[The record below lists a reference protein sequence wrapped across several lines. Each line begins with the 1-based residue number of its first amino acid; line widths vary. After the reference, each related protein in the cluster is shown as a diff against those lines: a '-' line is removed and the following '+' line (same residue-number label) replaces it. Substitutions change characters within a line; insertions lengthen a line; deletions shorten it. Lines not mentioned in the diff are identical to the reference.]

1 MHEAANSRVANMCKQ
16 GLCRFEKSTLL
27 LYHQKLY
34 GRIEVVEVAV
44 GCRSLSTIEATSEA
58 TSKASVVRF

>member
-34 GRIEVVEVAV
+34 GRIVEVAAV

-58 TSKASVVRF
+58 TSKAGVVRF

>member
-16 GLCRFEKSTLL
+16 GLSRFEKSTLL

-34 GRIEVVEVAV
+34 GRIEGAV
-44 GCRSLSTIEATSEA
+44 GCKSLSTIEATSEA
-58 TSKASVVRF
+58 TNKASVVRF